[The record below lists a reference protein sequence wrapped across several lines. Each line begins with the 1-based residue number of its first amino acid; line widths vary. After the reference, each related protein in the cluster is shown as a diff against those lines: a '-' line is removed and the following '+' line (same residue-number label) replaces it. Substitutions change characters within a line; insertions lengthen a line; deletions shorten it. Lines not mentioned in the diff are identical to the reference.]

1 MKRMV
6 VAITGATGVVY
17 GVRLLEVLRD
27 LGMETHLVLSDA
39 GKKNIETETQ
49 YSVPYVEQLAY
60 KSHDA
65 ADVGA
70 CIASGSFRT
79 QGMVVAPCTIKTLS
93 GIANS
98 FDDNLIIRAA
108 DVTLKERR
116 PLILVVRET
125 PLHKGHLRLLTL
137 AADAGATILPPVPA
151 FYHAPKTIDD
161 LIDQT
166 VGKILDSLDIEHSL
180 YRRWEGSESA
190 EEGRASPD
198 FHRSTVARKV

>member
-1 MKRMV
+1 MV
-6 VAITGATGVVY
+6 VGITGATGVVY

-27 LGMETHLVLSDA
+27 LDMETHLVLSDA

-49 YSVPYVEQLAY
+49 YSVSYVEQLAH
-60 KSHDA
+60 KSHDP

-79 QGMVVAPCTIKTLS
+79 HGMVVAPCTIKTLS

-125 PLHKGHLRLLTL
+125 PLHKGHLRLLML

-151 FYHAPKTIDD
+151 FYHAPKTIND

-180 YRRWEGSESA
+180 YRRWEGSDSA
-190 EEGRASPD
+190 EEGRGGTD
-198 FHRSTVARKV
+198 FHRSTVARTA